1 MYETVTVIGV
11 GTLGGF
17 LCRNISELDSTRE
30 IIIVD
35 HDIVEG
41 RNIFKS
47 IYSSPTIGEYKVD
60 ALARIIEDDV
70 TVTKIKDEYIEGITL
85 LPKSDLVIDC
95 RDIVCSRGTQIDVR
109 FYISD
114 RTLMI
119 DCRKNVQTCS
129 YSRGYSINLTK
140 NEIRKA
146 AFFASQVIE
155 SNQIDNMIKNN
166 LVQRIDLNILKYAMS
181 ESIEESVN
189 NKIDMIY
196 EASDGAQRLHCIE
209 ENVTPILDLNQKQTL
224 DIFVGEKPPIASD
237 PFFKKSKHS
246 VFPKNSLTSSFD
258 VIQALTKIVSDQPGV
273 SNFIV
278 TVKRRGD
285 LKYVELLEETGAA

>member
-1 MYETVTVIGV
+1 VTVIGI

-41 RNIFKS
+41 RNVFKS
-47 IYSSPTIGEYKVD
+47 IYNSASIGEYKVD
-60 ALARIIEDDV
+60 ALSRIIEEGV
-70 TVTKIKDEYIEGITL
+70 AVTKIKEEYIEGVTL

-95 RDIVCSRGTQIDVR
+95 RDIVCSRGMQIDVR

-119 DCRKNVQTCS
+119 DCRKNVQTSS

-155 SNQIDNMIKNN
+155 SNQIENMIVNN

-196 EASDGAQRLHCIE
+196 EASDGVQRLHCIE
-209 ENVTPILDLNQKQTL
+209 ESVTPILELNQKQQL
-224 DIFVGEKPPIASD
+224 DIFVGERPPIASD
-237 PFFKKSKHS
+237 PFFNESKHS
-246 VFPKNSLTSSFD
+246 TYPQSSLTNSFD
-258 VIQALTKIVSDQPGV
+258 VIKALTKLVSEQPGV

>member
-41 RNIFKS
+41 RNVFKS
-47 IYSSPTIGEYKVD
+47 IYSSSSIGEYKVD

-70 TVTKIKDEYIEGITL
+70 TVTKIKEEYIEGSTL

-95 RDIVCSRGTQIDVR
+95 RDIVCSRGMQIDVR

-155 SNQIDNMIKNN
+155 SNQIENMIKNN

-189 NKIDMIY
+189 NRIDMIY

-209 ENVTPILDLNQKQTL
+209 ENVTPILTLNQEQQL
-224 DIFVGEKPPIASD
+224 DIFVGERPPIASD
-237 PFFKKSKHS
+237 PFFDESKHS
-246 VFPKNSLTSSFD
+246 VFPKNSLTNSFD
-258 VIQALTKIVSDQPGV
+258 VVQALTKMVSEQPGV